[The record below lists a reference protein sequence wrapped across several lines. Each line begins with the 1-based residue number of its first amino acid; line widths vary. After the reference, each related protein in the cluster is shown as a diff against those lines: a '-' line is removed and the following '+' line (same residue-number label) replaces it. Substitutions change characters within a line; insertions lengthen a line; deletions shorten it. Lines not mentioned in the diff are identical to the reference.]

1 MSFFVAKDYGRTT
14 LKKCVNDLYAGLKKG
29 NMNKTEAEASID
41 VYEWIL
47 DQPDA
52 EQKARSF
59 LMARQKRNKN
69 GKLKSRQE
77 VVDEL
82 GFQMH
87 TEWAQIDRWKN

>member
-1 MSFFVAKDYGRTT
+1 MSFLVANDFGRTT

-29 NMNKTEAEASID
+29 NMNKKEAEASID

-52 EQKARSF
+52 EQKARLF
-59 LMARQKRNKN
+59 LMARQKKKKN
-69 GKLKSRQE
+69 GGFKSRQE

-82 GFQMH
+82 GFQLH
-87 TEWAQIDRWKN
+87 K